1 MRTIDLK
8 LTVEC
13 GFHNHKVMTTLFD
26 HSYADRLSNEEKTL
40 VNQLTKNMIK
50 LGQILLT
57 IKDQD

>member
-50 LGQILLT
+50 LGQIL
-57 IKDQD
+57 